1 MHTGRSASWKSM
13 RSSRT
18 RQAEKHF
25 VARTA
30 FERREEKLDKEEKKD
45 ERKEA
50 VQRYAEDYEEAA
62 MVR

>member
-1 MHTGRSASWKSM
+1 MEINALIENAPSGEAL
-13 RSSRT
+13 
-18 RQAEKHF
+18 

-62 MVR
+62 MAR